1 MRKHAILGLAL
12 LLALATAGSALAKDQ
27 SANSKT
33 SKYHRMHGAIE
44 SVDSTAQ
51 SFTVKH
57 GDETSTFKTD
67 SSTKYKHGAK
77 TIAFTDLKAG
87 DDVRVSFTESGTD
100 KTAARVDV
108 VKEPSTT
115 PPAAATP

>member
-1 MRKHAILGLAL
+1 MRKHSMIGLAL
-12 LLALATAGSALAKDQ
+12 LLILATAGSSFAA
-27 SANSKT
+27 SSKT
-33 SKYHRMHGAIE
+33 HTGSSKYVRMHGAIE

-51 SFTVKH
+51 TFTVKH
-57 GDETSTFKTD
+57 GDDTSTFKTD

-87 DDVRVSFTESGTD
+87 DDVRVSFTENGTD

-108 VKEPSTT
+108 LKEQDTPKKPS
-115 PPAAATP
+115 